1 MTITIKPS
9 HLIERF
15 LWDEYEK
22 YCLENKSQ
30 QEISDIIK
38 KDQEFKISEQDAF
51 VIGLLCTIYTNEVG
65 YKFKLF
71 LKAILEN
78 KSFDIDSKYF
88 INRELLI
95 DETKKFEKK
104 IPKDWKSSDSIF
116 NKGLK
121 EIPKTIKEFEDNLRK
136 LPTVSIQDWPCVNYI
151 SVKKII
157 NKL

>member
-1 MTITIKPS
+1 MTINIKPS

-15 LWDEYEK
+15 LWDDYEK
-22 YCLENKSQ
+22 YCLEGVSTSEVAQ
-30 QEISDIIK
+30 IIK
-38 KDQEFKISEQDAF
+38 KDQEFQISEQDAF

-78 KSFDIDSKYF
+78 KSFNIDSKYF

-104 IPKDWKSSDSIF
+104 IPKDWKSNDPIF

-121 EIPKTIKEFEDNLRK
+121 ELPKIMLEFEQNLHK